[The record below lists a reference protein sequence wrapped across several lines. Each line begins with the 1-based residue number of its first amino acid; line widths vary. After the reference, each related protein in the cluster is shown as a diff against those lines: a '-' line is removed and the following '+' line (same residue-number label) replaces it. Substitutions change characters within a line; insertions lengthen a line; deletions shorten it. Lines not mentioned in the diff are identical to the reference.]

1 MSDNHSAPRVEAG
14 ELAPTLWPPFAWLAK
29 RPRLIDW
36 VIVLLCTGLQ
46 RIALLFAGDP
56 AHWTAYLTLGITAL
70 ALLWRR
76 RYPMSTL
83 VTVVTV
89 ASISTLIHPDFGYQS
104 VPFAFA
110 LYTVASRQSFA
121 RAAIGYGIG
130 VAIPVAAALSQ
141 AFFAGS
147 SFSPAVLDPVALI
160 AFAVGIAV
168 RNQHERRVALA
179 ELVNQRLENAKVTE
193 RTRITAEMHDV
204 VAHSISVMIA
214 LANGA
219 STAWQ
224 KHPER
229 AATALTNLSTVGR
242 TALLDMR
249 RILHLLRDNDADLAD
264 ALHQSGHNLPALEE
278 LIDIFRSAGLPVTLT
293 KRGEPLPE
301 DTALTMAVYRIV
313 QESLTNCL
321 RYSVGA
327 TSIQVE
333 LDVDDAQVEVTTT
346 DNGTQPAGPSI
357 GSGHGLVSIA
367 ERAATYNGSSAAGPR
382 PGGGWQTSAL
392 LRFEREAETAHD

>member
-1 MSDNHSAPRVEAG
+1 MTDNHREPRVEAA
-14 ELAPTLWPPFAWLAK
+14 ELAPTLWPPFAWLA
-29 RPRLIDW
+29 RHPRLIDW
-36 VIVLLCTGLQ
+36 LIVLLCTGLQ
-46 RIALLFAGDP
+46 RIALLFAGGP
-56 AHWTAYLTLGITAL
+56 ANWTAYLTLGITAL

-76 RYPMSTL
+76 RYPMATL

-110 LYTVASRQSFA
+110 LYTVASRRSFA
-121 RAAIGYGIG
+121 RTALGYGIG
-130 VAIPVAAALSQ
+130 VTIPVAAALSQ
-141 AFFAGS
+141 AFVAGS

-168 RNQHERRVALA
+168 RNQRERRVALA
-179 ELVNQRLENAKVTE
+179 ELLNQRLENAKATE

-229 AATALTNLSTVGR
+229 AATALANLSTVGR
-242 TALLDMR
+242 TALVDMR
-249 RILHLLRDNDADLAD
+249 RILHLLRDNDADLAE

-293 KRGEPLPE
+293 KRGETLPD
-301 DTALTMAVYRIV
+301 DTALAMTVYRIV

-321 RYSVGA
+321 RYAVGA
-327 TSIQVE
+327 TNIQVA
-333 LDVDDAQVEVTTT
+333 LVITDDQVEVTIA
-346 DNGTQPAGPSI
+346 DNGTLQASPSI

-367 ERAATYNGSSAAGPR
+367 ERAATYQGSSTAGPR

-392 LRFEREAETAHD
+392 LRFERETEAIHD